1 MEICKQL
8 FRRLT
13 TALTILLMAFVLVK
27 SSTDMYYNYIFRQH
41 PASDLYSAGAAF
53 VLGCNGFT
61 TDGRALRLS
70 EKQQTG

>member
-27 SSTDMYYNYIFRQH
+27 SSTDMYYNYISGNTQH
-41 PASDLYSAGAAF
+41 LTYICWAAALCWLYGASAGGAEHC
-53 VLGCNGFT
+53 VCLPK
-61 TDGRALRLS
+61 RL
-70 EKQQTG
+70 TG